1 MNITIITACPSG
13 VANSIIAAGLL
24 EKAAK
29 ELGWS
34 AAIECQSSVLPES
47 PVSQDAIDSSDVVV
61 IAANTNVDKT
71 RFVGKK
77 VYQAA
82 ISECT
87 ADAKAFLE
95 KAVPEATVLDASQVE
110 STVEV
115 TGTSPATGSKRSLR
129 LLLVQRV
136 LHIPSWQQKRL
147 KQKANA

>member
-24 EKAAK
+24 EQATKA
-29 ELGWS
+29 LGWN

-95 KAVPEATVLDASQVE
+95 KAVAEATVLDASQVE

-115 TGTSPATGSKRSLR
+115 TVR
-129 LLLVQRV
+129 Q
-136 LHIPSWQQKRL
+136 
-147 KQKANA
+147 

>member
-24 EKAAK
+24 EQATKA
-29 ELGWS
+29 LGWN

-61 IAANTNVDKT
+61 IAANTNVDKA

-95 KAVPEATVLDASQVE
+95 KAVAEATVLDASQVE
-110 STVEV
+110 ETVAV
-115 TGTSPATGSKRSLR
+115 TGTSPATGSKRS
-129 LLLVQRV
+129 
-136 LHIPSWQQKRL
+136 
-147 KQKANA
+147 